1 MLDLIG
7 DDGDYDDGGGDGGD
21 DDDGGL
27 VQIGASKAQR
37 AAAPGATSPNLN
49 STNAT
54 RIIINFFCCNK
65 LCFFRA
71 LDCWLNGVK
80 CNGKGLQTKNMKQRR
95 RSSDI

>member
-7 DDGDYDDGGGDGGD
+7 NDDDYDDGGGDGGD

-65 LCFFRA
+65 LCFFQGIRLLA
-71 LDCWLNGVK
+71 QWSEV
-80 CNGKGLQTKNMKQRR
+80 QRKR
-95 RSSDI
+95 VANKKYETAKEVI